1 MYSYKMNFAIPFQV
15 NARNANMLSH
25 KLSNLDSHIFISK
38 EGCYRK
44 CNAKSELG
52 LLSLNI
58 GEADHILLQING
70 QNCISDA
77 SAIQKIFNI
86 LPS

>member
-1 MYSYKMNFAIPFQV
+1 MYSYKMNFNIPFQI
-15 NARNANMLSH
+15 NKRYATILSDR
-25 KLSNLDSHIFISK
+25 LSNLDSHILISK
-38 EGCYRK
+38 DGCYRK

-58 GEADHILLQING
+58 DKFDLISLHIDGES
-70 QNCISDA
+70 CISDA
-77 SAIQKIFNI
+77 NNIRKIFNI

>member
-1 MYSYKMNFAIPFQV
+1 MYSYKMNFTMPFQINPRIATV
-15 NARNANMLSH
+15 LSD
-25 KLSNLDSHIFISK
+25 KLSALDSHIFISK

-58 GEADHILLQING
+58 SKSDQVLLNIKG
-70 QNCISDA
+70 KNCVSDA
-77 SAIQKIFNI
+77 SAVQKIFYV

>member
-1 MYSYKMNFAIPFQV
+1 MYSYKMNFNMPFQI
-15 NARNANMLSH
+15 NKRYATLLSDE
-25 KLSNLDSHIFISK
+25 LSNLDSHIFISK
-38 EGCYRK
+38 DGCYRK

-58 GEADHILLQING
+58 EKFDHVSLHING
-70 QNCISDA
+70 QNCMSDA
-77 SAIQKIFNI
+77 SSIKKIFNI